1 VTPID
6 TIVPFWIVVEPT
18 SVLGK
23 GQVVNAGRLLMMLV
37 VDQAVVVLRGQHWLK
52 ALGTSGVGVE
62 IWVLL
67 VQVRVAVGAAAVMV
81 QLGEELGSAPVDRSD
96 CS

>member
-1 VTPID
+1 VTSVD
-6 TIVPFWIVVEPT
+6 TIVPFWIVVESA
-18 SVLGK
+18 SVLSK
-23 GQVVNAGRLLMMLV
+23 GQIVNAGRLMLV
-37 VDQAVVVLRGQHWLK
+37 VDQAVVVLRGQHGLK

>member
-1 VTPID
+1 MTSVDP
-6 TIVPFWIVVEPT
+6 IVPFWIVVESA
-18 SVLGK
+18 SVLSK
-23 GQVVNAGRLLMMLV
+23 GQIVNAGRLMLV

-67 VQVRVAVGAAAVMV
+67 VQVRVAVGAAAVMI
-81 QLGEELGSAPVDRSD
+81 QLGEELGSAPVDRGD
-96 CS
+96 CG